1 VATVRAS
8 CPSCGDV
15 ETTTRAV
22 QVLRC
27 ATTGDAAYAF
37 VCPACRLRVAK
48 EATEHVVRIL
58 VDAGVPVVSWEMPAE
73 LAEPKV
79 GARVTHDDLLAFHF
93 ALQEP
98 GWLEQQVGI
107 LRAAARNA

>member
-1 VATVRAS
+1 MATVRAS

-27 ATTGDAAYAF
+27 STTGAAAYAF
-37 VCPACRLRVAK
+37 VCPDCRLRVAK
-48 EATEHVVRIL
+48 EATEHVVAIL
-58 VDAGVPVVSWEMPAE
+58 VDAGVPLVSWEMPAE
-73 LAEPKV
+73 LDEPKA

-98 GWLEQQVGI
+98 GWLEGQVGI
-107 LRAAARNA
+107 LRAAARHS

>member
-1 VATVRAS
+1 MATVRAS

-27 ATTGDAAYAF
+27 STTGSTSYAF

-48 EATEHVVRIL
+48 DASEHVVRLL
-58 VDAGVPVVSWEMPAE
+58 VEAGVAVVTWEMPAE
-73 LAEPKV
+73 LDEVRRGDP
-79 GARVTHDDLLAFHF
+79 VTHDDLLGFHF

-98 GWLEQQVGI
+98 GWLEAQVEV
-107 LRAAARNA
+107 LRAVEWGR